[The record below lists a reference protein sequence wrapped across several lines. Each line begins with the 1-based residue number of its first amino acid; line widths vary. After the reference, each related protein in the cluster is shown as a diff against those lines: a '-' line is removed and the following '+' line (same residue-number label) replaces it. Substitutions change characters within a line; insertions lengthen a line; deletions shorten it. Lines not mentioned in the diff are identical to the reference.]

1 MNSIQQRRGKDLASE
16 ARYDHVFAVAYGSFF
31 TSFGTEQSDCGVCCL
46 FPFLSSHTSL
56 SALWREI
63 EKGTG
68 KKNKRQVE
76 TKRKRKNPLPTRPLC
91 VGPFCKGN
99 QTVSLVLGRWARCTE
114 NFKIENL
121 FFLKFVII
129 QMHFL

>member
-1 MNSIQQRRGKDLASE
+1 MGSIITSIQQRRGKDLASE

-31 TSFGTEQSDCGVCCL
+31 TSFGTEQSDYGVCCL

-68 KKNKRQVE
+68 KRKRDKS
-76 TKRKRKNPLPTRPLC
+76 KRKGKGKILC
-91 VGPFCKGN
+91 QRDLSV
-99 QTVSLVLGRWARCTE
+99 
-114 NFKIENL
+114 
-121 FFLKFVII
+121 
-129 QMHFL
+129 